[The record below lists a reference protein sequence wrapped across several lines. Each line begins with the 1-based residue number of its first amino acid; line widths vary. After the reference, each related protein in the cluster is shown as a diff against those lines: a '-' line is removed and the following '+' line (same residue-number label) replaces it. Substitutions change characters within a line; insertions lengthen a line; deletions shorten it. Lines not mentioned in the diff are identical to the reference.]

1 MDESWGGERTPESR
15 RYSSSVRMVLRE
27 RLMPALSP
35 IVERER
41 CKYRRGKFGNGVGF
55 DELVVCGGGMLVA
68 WGLGKTCYVIVSF
81 TWFELEGKATV
92 EAAE

>member
-41 CKYRRGKFGNGVGF
+41 CKYRGGDFGNGVGF

-68 WGLGKTCYVIVSF
+68 RELSNPCYVIVSF
-81 TWFELEGKATV
+81 TLFEVEGTLRG
-92 EAAE
+92 